1 MLCIDEWNTQK
12 YTACRVIKK
21 KKNLTQT
28 RLHVHIGKQYKKNA
42 TKSNDVKVFK
52 IQKSGYLDFW

>member
-21 KKNLTQT
+21 KK
-28 RLHVHIGKQYKKNA
+28 KKKKPKRVYMY
-42 TKSNDVKVFK
+42 T
-52 IQKSGYLDFW
+52 